1 MVKGMDNI
9 KRKNKTYKNIMERDV
24 ELLHGAGFGG
34 TPEHILEENKK
45 KTKKEKNNLFSK

>member
-1 MVKGMDNI
+1 MIKGMDNT

-45 KTKKEKNNLFSK
+45 RKKKRKIVDS